1 MAWYLTDPARDDLD
15 GIWFHIAGDNVAAA
29 DKMVAR
35 LVERFDMLARQPLI
49 GEACPE
55 LKPELRNFP
64 VRPYVI
70 YHAVEVD
77 EVSIIRV
84 LHGARDA
91 SRLF

>member
-1 MAWYLTDPARDDLD
+1 MAWYLTAPARDDLD
-15 GIWFHIAGDNVAAA
+15 NIWWHIANDNVAAA
-29 DKMVAR
+29 DKMIAR

-70 YHAVEVD
+70 YYAVESD
-77 EVSIIRV
+77 EVAIFRV
-84 LHGARDA
+84 LHGARDV
-91 SRLF
+91 RRQF